1 MYCHNC
7 GNKVDDGLKF
17 CPECGTRVVS
27 AENPVVEQNKTET
40 QTDFTSESST
50 ELNSQDKS
58 FITKKIIALI
68 AVSVA
73 AIILIVVTINM
84 INSCVGLFSP
94 NTLQNNDNYGYD
106 SDDYEDYNAD
116 DYENDYS
123 DDNNSSGAIGDFYVE
138 IGDYRMSKTTSGDP
152 LIVITYSF
160 TNNSDESASF
170 TMSLDDKVYQNG
182 MEIDQ
187 EFFGLY
193 DDDVDNTVAGR
204 DIKPGVKI
212 SFEAAYS
219 LDNEYDDVEV
229 EVGSMFDFSGDSKKV
244 SKTFVI
250 D

>member
-7 GNKVDDGLKF
+7 GAEVEDGLKF
-17 CPECGTRVVS
+17 CSECGT
-27 AENPVVEQNKTET
+27 QIIK
-40 QTDFTSESST
+40 
-50 ELNSQDKS
+50 DKS
-58 FITKKIIALI
+58 DDTRKNESVSNGNPIKATNSTSFMLPFLSDTWKKVLAFSIVIVITLI
-68 AVSVA
+68 FV
-73 AIILIVVTINM
+73 IGIN
-84 INSCVGLFSP
+84 NPKSS
-94 NTLQNNDNYGYD
+94 
-106 SDDYEDYNAD
+106 S
-116 DYENDYS
+116 
-123 DDNNSSGAIGDFYVE
+123 NNSSSVFENNNDKKYDNTYEYDEEYDSSDYDSSSGYIDDFYVE
-138 IGDYRMSKTTSGDP
+138 IGDYRMSETTSGDP